1 MGLSHLISIV
11 GAGPG
16 DPELLTIK
24 ALNRLKD
31 ADVILYDA
39 LTGNEILELAN
50 PGSKKIYVGKLY
62 KDGQNQVERQNEI
75 HAKFLKYSVQ
85 NKRVVRLKAG
95 DPMIFGR
102 GAEEVRFCK
111 ENNLNYEVIPGV
123 TAGIAASAL
132 FDIPL
137 TERGKS
143 SSVLFCAGS
152 RENGCFSN
160 IDSMVQILKS
170 GSPAVIYMGLN
181 ILADLA
187 GALIN
192 KTVESSMSVQ
202 ILCNISRPNQKIY
215 STTLGNILVVL
226 QQNSIETPA
235 TIIIGKFAPQITK
248 DAIENF
254 SDRNTLAKWEFI
266 KVE

>member
-1 MGLSHLISIV
+1 MGISHLISIV

-24 ALNRLKD
+24 ALNRLKN

-39 LTGNEILELAN
+39 LTGSEILELAKSD
-50 PGSKKIYVGKLY
+50 SKKIYVGKLH
-62 KDGQNQVERQNEI
+62 KDGQNQEERQNEI
-75 HAKFLKYSVQ
+75 HKKFLKFSTE
-85 NKRVVRLKAG
+85 NKMVVRLKAG

-111 ENNLNYEVIPGV
+111 ENNLNYEVIPGI
-123 TAGIAASAL
+123 TAGIAGSAA

-143 SSVLFCAGS
+143 SMVLFCAGH
-152 RENGCFSN
+152 RENDCFSN
-160 IDSMVQILKS
+160 IDSMVQILNS

-187 GALIN
+187 CALM
-192 KTVESSMSVQ
+192 KKSVESSTPVQ
-202 ILCNISRPNQKIY
+202 ILSKISQSNQKEY
-215 STTLGNILVVL
+215 STTIGGVTSFL
-226 QQNSIETPA
+226 QQKNPETPA
-235 TIIIGKFAPQITK
+235 TIIIGKYASQI
-248 DAIENF
+248 
-254 SDRNTLAKWEFI
+254 
-266 KVE
+266 